1 MYKKVIKYTDFNGNK
16 QEETAYFN
24 LSPIEMTKLL
34 AKTGDDIEGYTKK
47 LVAMDDKTPLIDF
60 FESLLLNAYGKKS
73 EDGQHF
79 VKTPEDRKNFENS
92 MAYAT
97 LFGDILSDP
106 KEAAKFGNG
115 VVSGVTP
122 KKKVSKKTL
131 ETDNVLQT
139 SFPLGLDDK

>member
-1 MYKKVIKYTDFNGNK
+1 MYKKVIKYTDFNGKK

-24 LSPIEMTKLL
+24 LSPVEMTKLL

-47 LVAMDDKTPLIDF
+47 LVAMEDKTPLIDF
-60 FESLLLNAYGKKS
+60 FENLLLSAYGKKS

-106 KEAAKFGNG
+106 KEAAKFGSA

-122 KKKVSKKTL
+122 KKKVSKKKPAVIKM
-131 ETDNVLQT
+131 EQT
-139 SFPLGLDDK
+139 SLDLDDK